1 MSIFEESDEEI
12 FIQPVQPIRNANEKK
27 KQEDCKL
34 IKEKKIT
41 KPKMTEQI
49 VEKKKQVETIKQTA
63 IKSKN
68 TNLIVDVEKSDGK
81 FNFCESLVRDIK
93 INKKNQVSQFFDD
106 NNVNLIYKSKVEQYY
121 ELMFK
126 NHNKFDF
133 HEYISSIENAYVE
146 FQNSETI
153 FNLYFEMMK
162 IIEKND
168 VGLLKNLVFYFHIK
182 ELELK
187 SQNITN
193 EVNSDKL
200 VPTQSKKKRKRS
212 ISNEKPTVIKKK
224 KKSDNINFEQ
234 IQEDLSSKDNVVLNK
249 KGKKVAESKNFKL
262 EGQNMETIKEPVIK
276 NKCPKNSKGEATKEN
291 NKTNTKK
298 AEVNKSLKKK
308 VSPHKKT
315 AMIIENK
322 INKNNLENQCS
333 IINSNNLFV
342 NPKVIHLNNTTS
354 TKLTNEESTITPDPN
369 DSLYQFLNRN
379 ANSSQ
384 KNLPQQSTNQAEKE
398 LNTITPDTA
407 GWNFNISSFSIED
420 KDESSD
426 LVELSL
432 NDISFKSKWMK

>member
-1 MSIFEESDEEI
+1 
-12 FIQPVQPIRNANEKK
+12 
-27 KQEDCKL
+27 
-34 IKEKKIT
+34 
-41 KPKMTEQI
+41 
-49 VEKKKQVETIKQTA
+49 
-63 IKSKN
+63 
-68 TNLIVDVEKSDGK
+68 
-81 FNFCESLVRDIK
+81 
-93 INKKNQVSQFFDD
+93 
-106 NNVNLIYKSKVEQYY
+106 
-121 ELMFK
+121 
-126 NHNKFDF
+126 
-133 HEYISSIENAYVE
+133 
-146 FQNSETI
+146 
-153 FNLYFEMMK
+153 
-162 IIEKND
+162 
-168 VGLLKNLVFYFHIK
+168 
-182 ELELK
+182 
-187 SQNITN
+187 
-193 EVNSDKL
+193 
-200 VPTQSKKKRKRS
+200 
-212 ISNEKPTVIKKK
+212 
-224 KKSDNINFEQ
+224 
-234 IQEDLSSKDNVVLNK
+234 
-249 KGKKVAESKNFKL
+249 
-262 EGQNMETIKEPVIK
+262 METIKEPVIK

-315 AMIIENK
+315 AVIIENK